1 MAKLSAGILS
11 QPRGKVAG
19 VVGASWKGIGYVR
32 AKVVPANPNTAA
44 QQAQR
49 SKMSV
54 VVKAAQFI
62 LATILIP
69 YVSPF
74 QKKMSGY
81 NWFCKENILGVSGG
95 SLGAN
100 IKVTTGTEV
109 APVLSAVSAGASPT
123 ISGTFTPV
131 ANALVGETDF
141 VGIAIYHAAS
151 NSFTFHAATL
161 TVNTKTFTVT
171 ATGDSVADGDQVLA
185 FYAVNK
191 TGLAAQKVSNSVGVT
206 VA

>member
-54 VVKAAQFI
+54 VVKAAQYI

-69 YVSPF
+69 YVTPF

-81 NWFCKENILGVSGG
+81 NWFCKANISGVVGTA
-95 SLGAN
+95 LGAD
-100 IKVTTGTEV
+100 IKITAGTEV
-109 APVLSAVSAGASPT
+109 APVLAAVAPGTNPT

-131 ANALVGETDF
+131 AVTASGETDY
-141 VGIAIYHAAS
+141 VGIAIYHKAA
-151 NSFTFHAATL
+151 NSFTFWPATVDAAA
-161 TVNTKTFTVT
+161 KTFTVT
-171 ATGDSVADGDQVLA
+171 TTGESVAADDTVLS

-191 TGLAAQKVSNSVGVT
+191 TGLAAQKVSNSSGVT

>member
-69 YVSPF
+69 YVTPF

-81 NWFCKENILGVSGG
+81 NWFCKTNIFGVSGE
-95 SLGAN
+95 SLGSD
-100 IKVTTGTEV
+100 IKITTGTEV
-109 APVLSAVSAGASPT
+109 APVLSAVSAGTAPT
-123 ISGTFTPV
+123 ISGSFTPV
-131 ANALVGETDF
+131 ANSAAGETDY
-141 VGIAIYHAAS
+141 VGIAIYHKAS

-161 TVNTKTFTVT
+161 NVEAKTFTVT
-171 ATGDSVADGDQVLA
+171 ATGDSAAANDQVLA

-191 TGLAAQKVSNSVGVT
+191 TGLAAQKVSNSSGVT
-206 VA
+206 VV

>member
-44 QQAQR
+44 QQTQR
-49 SKMSV
+49 GKMAV
-54 VVKAAQFI
+54 VVKAAQYI

-69 YVSPF
+69 YVTPF

-81 NWFCKENILGVSGG
+81 NWFCKENIGAVADDA
-95 SLGAN
+95 LGAD

-109 APVLSAVSAGASPT
+109 ALSL
-123 ISGTFTPV
+123 IH
-131 ANALVGETDF
+131 
-141 VGIAIYHAAS
+141 I
-151 NSFTFHAATL
+151 
-161 TVNTKTFTVT
+161 
-171 ATGDSVADGDQVLA
+171 
-185 FYAVNK
+185 
-191 TGLAAQKVSNSVGVT
+191 
-206 VA
+206 

>member
-44 QQAQR
+44 QQTQR
-49 SKMSV
+49 GKMAV
-54 VVKAAQFI
+54 VVKAAQYI

-69 YVSPF
+69 YVTPF

-81 NWFCKENILGVSGG
+81 NWFCKENIGAVTDDA
-95 SLGAN
+95 LGAD

-109 APVLSAVSAGASPT
+109 APTINAVSAGSNPDIT
-123 ISGTFTPV
+123 GTFTPV
-131 ANALVGETDF
+131 ASASAGETDF
-141 VGIAIYHAAS
+141 VGVAIYHKAE
-151 NSFTFHAATL
+151 NKFTFWPATL
-161 TVNTKTFTVT
+161 NVPSKTYGV
-171 ATGDSVADGDQVLA
+171 ATSGESVAAGDQVLA

-191 TGLAAQKVSNSVGVT
+191 TGLAAQKVSNNAGVT